1 MALVDLHLHTTASD
15 GRLSPTQL
23 VALLAKQRV
32 QIAAI
37 TDHDSTEGLAEA
49 FSAAESFPNL
59 TIIPGIELSAD
70 LPGNEIHVLGYFIQY
85 DDIQFQKTL
94 TNFRQGRRKR
104 AQQMV
109 QKLGELGVKIEW
121 ERVQE
126 LAGDGAVGRPHIA
139 QAMVEKGYIK
149 AVQEAFVTYLG
160 RNGSAYVE
168 RERLSPEDSL
178 SLIRRYGGV
187 PVLAH
192 PTYIKNPEEIIKR
205 LKEVGLLGMEA
216 YYAKY
221 SNEEIKEL
229 VDMAHR
235 YNLLPCGGSDYHAFG
250 TPGEPLP
257 GEMGPPLEV
266 VERLKELAL
275 DSSRLQP

>member
-23 VALLAKQRV
+23 VALLAKRRV
-32 QIAAI
+32 QVAAI

-85 DDIQFQKTL
+85 DDVQFQKTL

-178 SLIRRYGGV
+178 GLIRRYGGV

-192 PTYIKNPEEIIKR
+192 PTYIKNPEEIIER

>member
-23 VALLAKQRV
+23 VALLAKRRV
-32 QIAAI
+32 QVAAI

-85 DDIQFQKTL
+85 DDVQFQKTL

-178 SLIRRYGGV
+178 GLIRRYGGV

-192 PTYIKNPEEIIKR
+192 PTYIKNPEEIIER

-229 VDMAHR
+229 VDMTHR

>member
-32 QIAAI
+32 QVAAI

-49 FSAAESFPNL
+49 SSAAESFPNL

-85 DDIQFQKTL
+85 DDVQFQKTL

-178 SLIRRYGGV
+178 GLIRRYGGV

-192 PTYIKNPEEIIKR
+192 PTYIKNPEEIIER